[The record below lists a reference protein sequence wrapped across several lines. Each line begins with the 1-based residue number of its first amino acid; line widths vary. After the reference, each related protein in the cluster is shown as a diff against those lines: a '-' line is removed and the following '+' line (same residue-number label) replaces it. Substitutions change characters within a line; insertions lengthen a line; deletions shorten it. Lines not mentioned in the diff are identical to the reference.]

1 MSAFHPRSGFWSDAL
16 DLLSEADRLHRQF
29 FRVGPDAGAG
39 PTWEPPV
46 DTLETAD
53 AVTVLVALP
62 GVAPDQVEV
71 LHRAGS
77 LTVRGVRPMPG
88 GARKE
93 AIRRL
98 EIPYGRFE
106 RRLDLP
112 PGHYDLA
119 EPIFSNGTLKLTLRK
134 LARTGSNR

>member
-1 MSAFHPRSGFWSDAL
+1 MPTFPTRSGFWSEAL

-29 FRVGPDAGAG
+29 FRVGVEAASG

-62 GVAPDQVEV
+62 GVAPDQVEIV
-71 LHRAGS
+71 HAAGS

-88 GARKE
+88 GHRRE

-98 EIPYGRFE
+98 EIPYGQFE

-112 PGHYDLA
+112 PGRYDLA
-119 EPIFSNGTLKLTLRK
+119 ASEFVHGTLCLTLRK
-134 LARTGSNR
+134 LG

>member
-1 MSAFHPRSGFWSDAL
+1 MSTFHPRSGFWSEAL

-29 FRVGPDAGAG
+29 FRVGSEAAGG

-46 DTLETAD
+46 DTLETAE

-62 GVAPDQVEV
+62 GIAPDQVEIV
-71 LHRAGS
+71 HRAGS

-88 GARKE
+88 GHRQG

-98 EIPYGRFE
+98 EIPYGQFE

-112 PGHYDLA
+112 PGRYDLA
-119 EPIFSNGTLKLTLRK
+119 ASEFVNGTLCLTLRK
-134 LARTGSNR
+134 LG